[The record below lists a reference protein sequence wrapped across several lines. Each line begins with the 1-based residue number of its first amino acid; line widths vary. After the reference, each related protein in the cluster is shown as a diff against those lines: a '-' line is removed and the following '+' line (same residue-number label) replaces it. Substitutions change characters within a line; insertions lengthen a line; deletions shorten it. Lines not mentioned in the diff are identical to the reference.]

1 MGTYVVRAILGAAL
15 VTVPIAAQAQE
26 ARFRTAVDLIHVGV
40 TVVDENG
47 RLITDLTRDDFELY
61 EEGRRQEVAFFAAG
75 LPSDAVSAG
84 DLRAVARQ
92 MHLGLL
98 FDTSGSMTD
107 DIKLA
112 RSAAVRF
119 LNTFPRAQ
127 DITLVDFDTE
137 VRIARYSQSDFPRL
151 VERIRSRK
159 PDGWTALYDALGTY
173 LDGAFEQ
180 DGRKILVLYSD
191 GGDTRSA
198 VTFSEAIEML
208 RTSDVTV
215 YAVGFLENQPASVRS
230 VQRMRLMQLADVTG
244 GRAFFP
250 SSSRMLQ
257 DIFDRIADEIR
268 SEYSLGFTSTDPRR
282 DGRWRRL
289 EVRLSGPRTQE
300 LKLRA
305 RAGYFAPLDMD
316 AVPSA
321 FRDTPSR

>member
-15 VTVPIAAQAQE
+15 VTVPIAAGAQE

-40 TVVDENG
+40 TVLDENG
-47 RLITDLTRDDFELY
+47 HLITNLNRDDFELY
-61 EEGRRQEVAFFAAG
+61 EEGRRQQVAFFAAG
-75 LPSDAVSAG
+75 LPS
-84 DLRAVARQ
+84 ARQ

-119 LNTFPRAQ
+119 LNTFPKAQ

-137 VRIARYSQSDFPRL
+137 VRVARYSQTDFPRL

-180 DGRKILVLYSD
+180 NGRKILVLYSD

-198 VTFSEAIEML
+198 VTFSEALEML

-215 YAVGFLENQPASVRS
+215 YAVGFLEHQPASVRS

-257 DIFDRIADEIR
+257 DIFDRIAAEIR
-268 SEYSLGFTSTDPRR
+268 SEYSLGFTSTNLER

-289 EVRLSGPRTQE
+289 EVRLSGPRTKE

-321 FRDTPSR
+321 YRDTPTR

>member
-1 MGTYVVRAILGAAL
+1 MGTYVARAILGAAL
-15 VTVPIAAQAQE
+15 VAVPLAARAQQ

-75 LPSDAVSAG
+75 LPSDAAA
-84 DLRAVARQ
+84 DLRAAARQ

-119 LNTFPRAQ
+119 LNTFPRAH

-257 DIFDRIADEIR
+257 DIFDRIAAEIR
-268 SEYSLGFTSTDPRR
+268 SEYSLGFTSTNPER

-289 EVRLSGPRTQE
+289 EVRLAGPRTKE

-316 AVPSA
+316 TVPNA
-321 FRDTPSR
+321 YRDTPSR

>member
-1 MGTYVVRAILGAAL
+1 MGTYVARAILGAAL
-15 VTVPIAAQAQE
+15 VTVPVAARAQE

-47 RLITDLTRDDFELY
+47 RLITDLNRDDFELY

-75 LPSDAVSAG
+75 GLPT
-84 DLRAVARQ
+84 ARQ

-151 VERIRSRK
+151 VERIRSRR

-180 DGRKILVLYSD
+180 NGRKILVLYSD

-257 DIFDRIADEIR
+257 DIFDRIAAEIR
-268 SEYSLGFTSTDPRR
+268 SEYSLGFTSTNLER

-289 EVRLSGPRTQE
+289 EVRLSAPRTKE

-316 AVPSA
+316 TVPSA
-321 FRDTPSR
+321 YRDTPSR